1 MNLILFVQAA
11 SAKNLSMQQTVVDVA
26 PAPEE
31 EHEEEEEEEEEVRRS
46 RVFGASCICFQHVAF
61 CV

>member
-31 EHEEEEEEEEEVRRS
+31 EHEEEEEVRSS
-46 RVFGASCICFQHVAF
+46 RVFGALCICFQHVAF